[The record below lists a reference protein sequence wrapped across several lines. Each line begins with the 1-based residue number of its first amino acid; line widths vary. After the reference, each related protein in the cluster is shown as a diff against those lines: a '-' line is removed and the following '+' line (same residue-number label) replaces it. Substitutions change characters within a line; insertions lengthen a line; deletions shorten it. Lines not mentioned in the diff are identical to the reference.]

1 MDMLPKMSEVGSRLG
16 EFALNALRLIA
27 RAIPL
32 FNGDYVAALGSGIR
46 IMAGNSL
53 RMFGPRRSG

>member
-1 MDMLPKMSEVGSRLG
+1 MLPKMSEVGSRLG

-32 FNGDYVAALGSGIR
+32 FNGDYVAASDPLSDL
-46 IMAGNSL
+46 MAGRACSAPTAGVN
-53 RMFGPRRSG
+53 F